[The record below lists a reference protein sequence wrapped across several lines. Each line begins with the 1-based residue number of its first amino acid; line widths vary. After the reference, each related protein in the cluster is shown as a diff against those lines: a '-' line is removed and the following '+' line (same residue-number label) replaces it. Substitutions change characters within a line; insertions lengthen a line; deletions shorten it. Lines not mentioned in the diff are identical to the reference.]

1 MENRKVIIENMTNS
15 RVGIDI
21 PELRL
26 MRVWEKKGVKK
37 PVDFDVLKEAIY
49 NEGVEYMF
57 KTGILYIDDIDVKI
71 ELGLEESKEDLKI
84 KYPYLKIKES
94 YHWVDDVNSKYYN
107 NLVTTENIKT
117 DYQYVKQIK
126 EKDFKTSENLIK
138 YDSYKY
144 LINIEYNRKGKKI
157 NGIGRG
163 SAIFIHC
170 TSNKNYTLGCIAI
183 NEKDMLDLLN
193 LLDKNKHPKIWIK

>member
-26 MRVWEKKGVKK
+26 MRIWEKKGVKK

-71 ELGLEESKEDLKI
+71 ELGLE
-84 KYPYLKIKES
+84 
-94 YHWVDDVNSKYYN
+94 
-107 NLVTTENIKT
+107 
-117 DYQYVKQIK
+117 
-126 EKDFKTSENLIK
+126 
-138 YDSYKY
+138 
-144 LINIEYNRKGKKI
+144 
-157 NGIGRG
+157 
-163 SAIFIHC
+163 
-170 TSNKNYTLGCIAI
+170 
-183 NEKDMLDLLN
+183 
-193 LLDKNKHPKIWIK
+193 

>member
-1 MENRKVIIENMTNS
+1 MENRKVMIENMTNS

-37 PVDFDVLKEAIY
+37 PVDFDILKEAIY

-84 KYPYLKIKES
+84 KVLK
-94 YHWVDDVNSKYYN
+94 DDDCERLWNQASFKNFKNEINDYSREQLQVLADYAIAHKIL
-107 NLVTTENIKT
+107 NLDK
-117 DYQYVKQIK
+117 
-126 EKDFKTSENLIK
+126 SEALK
-138 YDSYKY
+138 
-144 LINIEYNRKGKKI
+144 KKI
-157 NGIGRG
+157 NIDVVRT
-163 SAIFIHC
+163 IQ
-170 TSNKNYTLGCIAI
+170 
-183 NEKDMLDLLN
+183 NEAS
-193 LLDKNKHPKIWIK
+193 IKED